1 MKLVPKPDTA
11 MQQQWHKWALEREK
25 DGFIKTTDI
34 FPSST
39 VSLLENIE
47 KTYTVDVMKDAAQA
61 NADAI
66 YRQMEQESK
75 GKHHEF
81 ESIDM
86 EKLNAGK
93 REAKVDYAWIWRK
106 ELAK

>member
-1 MKLVPKPDTA
+1 
-11 MQQQWHKWALEREK
+11 
-25 DGFIKTTDI
+25 
-34 FPSST
+34 
-39 VSLLENIE
+39 
-47 KTYTVDVMKDAAQA
+47 MKDAAQA

-66 YRQMEQESK
+66 YKQMEQDSM

-93 REAKVDYAWIWRK
+93 TEAKVDYAWIWRK